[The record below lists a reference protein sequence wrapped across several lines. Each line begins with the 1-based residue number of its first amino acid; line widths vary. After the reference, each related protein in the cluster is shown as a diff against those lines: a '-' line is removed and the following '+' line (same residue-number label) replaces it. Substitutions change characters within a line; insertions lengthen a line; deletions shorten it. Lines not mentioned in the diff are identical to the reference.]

1 MDLSKCQI
9 FTPSHIVKYMLDKID
24 YTSNVF
30 GKKIIDNSCGTGNI
44 LVEVVERFILDAK
57 KARKKKPTIKKGLE
71 TYIYGYDVD
80 SNMVER
86 CINNLNTIAQRFG
99 LMDVQWNIHHRDGLY
114 IDGLFDYVVGN
125 PPYISYLDLDQEAR
139 IKTKE
144 NFKSCSIGK
153 FDYSY
158 AFIEKGLQLLKNG
171 GKMAMIT
178 PANMFKT
185 VFAEALRT
193 TIKSELTHIIDCAAV
208 KIFDEV
214 LTSPA
219 ITIYEKGNKSNVLIY
234 QEMIKNQIKNETV
247 IDKQSLTGKWNFT
260 SYVES
265 GDRRFGD
272 SFKASNC
279 IATLANKIFIH
290 TVNNQGSLDIDVED
304 DAVKE
309 AKSPK
314 SEQFGIKQK
323 IIFPY
328 YYENGELKNYTEDEI
343 KHKYP
348 RLMEFLYS
356 QKDVLTIRD
365 SDKSA
370 QWYEYGRSQALRH
383 INQKKLMI
391 STIITKVVRV
401 YELDSSVVP
410 YSGIYIVSRDN
421 DSLDDAKLILQTKR
435 FYEYLLTKGV
445 KVSGDSIRIS
455 SKDVE
460 EYRY

>member
-44 LVEVVERFILDAK
+44 LVEVVERFIVDAK
-57 KARKKKPTIKKGLE
+57 KSRKKKTTIKKGLE
-71 TYIYGYDVD
+71 SCIYGYDID
-80 SNMVER
+80 SNMVES
-86 CINNLNTIAQRFG
+86 CINNLNIVAQRFG
-99 LMDVQWNIHHRDGLY
+99 LMDVQWNIHHQDGLY
-114 IDGLFDYVVGN
+114 IDGIFDYVIGN
-125 PPYISYLDLDQEAR
+125 PPYISYLDLDQETR
-139 IKTKE
+139 IKTKD
-144 NFKSCSIGK
+144 NFKSCGIGK

-158 AFIEKGLQLLKNG
+158 AFIEKGLQLLKSN
-171 GKMAMIT
+171 GKMAMIS

-185 VFAEALRT
+185 VFAETLRT
-193 TIKSELTHIIDCAAV
+193 TIKSELTHIVDCSAV
-208 KIFDEV
+208 KVFEEV

-219 ITIYEKGNKSNVLIY
+219 ITVYEKGSKSNVLIY
-234 QEMIKNQIKNETV
+234 QEMNEAQTENERI
-247 IDKQSLTGKWNFT
+247 IDKQSLSGKWNFT
-260 SYVES
+260 TYVES
-265 GDRRFGD
+265 GQRRFGD

-290 TVNNQGSLDIDVED
+290 SLDKQGHLDIDVED
-304 DAVKE
+304 DALKE

-328 YYENGELKNYTEDEI
+328 YYENNELRNYTEEEI
-343 KHKYP
+343 TQKYP
-348 RLMEFLYS
+348 RLMVFLS
-356 QKDVLTIRD
+356 SKRDDLENRD
-365 SDKSA
+365 SDQNA
-370 QWYEYGRSQALRH
+370 RWYEYGRSQALRH
-383 INQKKLMI
+383 INQNKLMI

-410 YSGIYIVSRDN
+410 YSGIYIIPHNNS
-421 DSLDDAKLILQTKR
+421 SLDDAKLILQTKR
-435 FYEYLLTKGV
+435 FYDYLLAKGV

-460 EYRY
+460 DYRY